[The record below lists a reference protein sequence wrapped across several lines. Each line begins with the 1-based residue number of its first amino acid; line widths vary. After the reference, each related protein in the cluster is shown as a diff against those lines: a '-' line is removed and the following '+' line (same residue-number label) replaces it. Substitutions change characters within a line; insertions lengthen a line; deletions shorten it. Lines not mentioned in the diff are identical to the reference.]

1 MRRSERH
8 VPGIEVGPRGWPGS
22 GFIVRVCVRGGFSV
36 KDLQETLDEWGL
48 QDGVGD
54 WGTRGLACAT
64 SVGWDTFSI
73 FWPTGLGWV
82 ADTGRALRFL
92 SGRYTVGINGL
103 IGGTLG

>member
-54 WGTRGLACAT
+54 WGTGGQGDWLVRLLLGGIP
-64 SVGWDTFSI
+64 SRFS
-73 FWPTGLGWV
+73 GRLGW
-82 ADTGRALRFL
+82 
-92 SGRYTVGINGL
+92 
-103 IGGTLG
+103 GG